1 MVSALY
7 PQPMR
12 WLLGVELARF
22 RVDARLS
29 MTKAAGLAGVT
40 KAKVANIEL
49 GRQTPSP
56 DDITR
61 LLTVYGAAPRTITRL
76 FALAERADEANWW
89 TWWSAV
95 VPPWLSVFAGLER
108 LADREFAYEPN
119 LIPGLLQTRDYTT
132 AVSSESL
139 LVRADHLRD
148 IVAFREARAARLVDQ
163 ERPLSLHCVITTWA
177 LEVAIGTPEVRR
189 AQLEHLARMAD
200 LPTVTIQVLRPRDGM
215 HAAIMT
221 GPFVL
226 LELDAANP
234 IGYVELLDGAAYLT
248 DRTRLAT
255 YQVAADDLKRVALN
269 PQQSLDLIRQAML
282 VE

>member
-1 MVSALY
+1 VTGASKILEKCDGY
-7 PQPMR
+7 QGFSRPY
-12 WLLGVELARF
+12 GGE
-22 RVDARLS
+22 RLS
-29 MTKAAGLAGVT
+29 VTSVALGKAGGERVACAGGVDDP
-40 KAKVANIEL
+40 
-49 GRQTPSP
+49 GRRHGGHPGGPS
-56 DDITR
+56 
-61 LLTVYGAAPRTITRL
+61 L
-76 FALAERADEANWW
+76 
-89 TWWSAV
+89 
-95 VPPWLSVFAGLER
+95 
-108 LADREFAYEPN
+108 
-119 LIPGLLQTRDYTT
+119 
-132 AVSSESL
+132 SSESL

-215 HAAIMT
+215 HAAITT

-282 VE
+282 AE